1 MFTGIVEEVGR
12 LRSLRRS
19 SEGAELDIS
28 CRRVG
33 EDLRPGDSIAVN
45 GVCLTVVR
53 ADRGGFVAQA
63 MPETLRR
70 TNLGRLVPG
79 EPVNLERALPLG
91 GRLGGHLVTGH
102 VDATGTVT
110 SMRPEGDA
118 VLMEVSAPPDLH
130 PYLAPRGSVAVDGV
144 SLTIVA
150 SGGGRF
156 RVSLIPHTLAVTNL
170 GRRRPGDA
178 VNLEVDILARY
189 VRHLLEALTAGTAE
203 NGGVTWERLREAGF
217 V

>member
-19 SEGAELDIS
+19 SQGAELDIS

-33 EDLRPGDSIAVN
+33 EDLRPGDSMAVN

-53 ADRGGFVAQA
+53 ADGQGFVAQA

-79 EPVNLERALPLG
+79 ALVNLERALPLG
-91 GRLGGHLVTGH
+91 GRVGGHLVTGH

-118 VLMEVSAPPDLH
+118 VLMEVSAPRDLL

-150 SGGGRF
+150 CEGDHF
-156 RVSLIPHTLAVTNL
+156 QVSLIPHTLAVTNL
-170 GRRRPGDA
+170 GHRRPGDA

-189 VRHLLEALTAGTAE
+189 VRHLLEVLTTGAPQSA
-203 NGGVTWERLREAGF
+203 GVTWERLREVGF

>member
-1 MFTGIVEEVGR
+1 MFTGIIEEVGR

-19 SEGAELDIS
+19 SEGAELDVS
-28 CRRVG
+28 CRRVR
-33 EDLRPGDSIAVN
+33 EDLRPGDSVAVN
-45 GVCLTVVR
+45 GVCLTAVR
-53 ADRGGFVAQA
+53 ADGEGFVAQV

-79 EPVNLERALPLG
+79 ALVNLERALPLG
-91 GRLGGHLVTGH
+91 GRVGGHLVTGH
-102 VDATGTVT
+102 VDATGVVT
-110 SMRPEGDA
+110 SMRSEGDA
-118 VLMEVSAPPDLH
+118 VLMEVTGPAELF

-144 SLTIVA
+144 SLTVVA
-150 SGGGRF
+150 CEGDRF

-170 GRRRPGDA
+170 GCRRPGDA

-189 VRHLLEALTAGTAE
+189 VRHLLEFMATGVPA
-203 NGGVTWERLREAGF
+203 NGGITWERLREAGF